1 VVHVVGKERFI
12 SAEIEQAIAD
22 ASAIADQIGAAGSKE
37 ERWRLADLL
46 CRKVNETIG
55 MMALADPA
63 AWGDRRRIRRPS
75 LARIAKQATK
85 AGVEMRVSPD
95 GTIIVLPK
103 PTEGPV
109 TSPDPQGDLDKWL
122 AKRHAN

>member
-1 VVHVVGKERFI
+1 MGKERFI
-12 SAEIEQAIAD
+12 SPEIEQAIAD

-63 AWGDRRRIRRPS
+63 AWGDRRRMRRPS

-95 GTIIVLPK
+95 GTIVVVPR
-103 PTEGPV
+103 PTDDQV
-109 TSPDPQGDLDKWL
+109 TSPEHNPWLDEIERMTKQ
-122 AKRHAN
+122 